1 MYTRF
6 WCLLDARFRGHDIEK
21 MAVDSSIQRITRLT
35 PLSAILALIDSRV
48 GAVNPQKSALA
59 AARDFTL
66 AEDVVSS
73 EQPPRP
79 IALRDGFPV
88 DAATVADAG
97 PYAPAPLP
105 LTTRPIDVGEP
116 LPSGTDAVLPFD
128 AVTLSGYRAEAVAPI
143 AAGDGVLLAGGDVVE
158 QRPLRR
164 AGEVARAI
172 DIAVMRAAGIKDVTI
187 RLPRIHVVWGGEARS
202 PVIEAALVTIIRVI
216 GEAGGSVTG
225 RSITLDPAL
234 GDPETDA
241 VIAIGGTGSGQRDAA
256 VHTLARLG
264 QVEAHGIAV
273 SPGET
278 AAFGFAGARPVL
290 LVPGRLDAAL
300 AVWLL
305 IGRYVVA
312 KLAGGSIADWP
323 VTLPL
328 KRKVTST
335 IGLTELVPVNCAGG
349 VAEPLGSGYLSLESL
364 ARSDGWIVVPAES
377 EGFAAGTPVAVRAW
391 P

>member
-1 MYTRF
+1 
-6 WCLLDARFRGHDIEK
+6 

-35 PLSAILALIDSRV
+35 PLSAILALVDARV
-48 GAVNPQKSALA
+48 AAAAPRQSSLQ

-66 AEDVVSS
+66 AGDVVAP
-73 EQPPRP
+73 ECPPQP

-88 DAATVADAG
+88 QSAMVADAG
-97 PYAPAPLP
+97 PYAPVPLP
-105 LTTRPIDVGEP
+105 LTTRRIDVGEP
-116 LPSGTDAVLPFD
+116 LPSGADAVLPFD
-128 AVTLSGYRAEAVAPI
+128 AVTLSGHRAEAVAPI
-143 AAGDGVLLAGGDVVE
+143 TAGEGVLLAGGDVME
-158 QRPLRR
+158 QKPLRR
-164 AGEVARAI
+164 AGEVARAV
-172 DIAVMRAAGIKDVTI
+172 DIAVMRAVGIKDVSI
-187 RLPRIHVVWGGEARS
+187 RLPRINVVWGGEARS
-202 PVIEAALVTIIRVI
+202 PAIEAALVTIIRVT
-216 GEAGGSVTG
+216 GEAGALVAG
-225 RSITLDPAL
+225 RSITLEPAL

-241 VIAIGGTGSGQRDAA
+241 VIAIGSTGSGRRDTA

-300 AVWLL
+300 AIWLL
-305 IGRYVVA
+305 IGRHLVA
-312 KLAGGSIADWP
+312 QLAGGGIADWP

-335 IGLTELVPVNCAGG
+335 IGLTELVSVSCAGG
-349 VAEPLGSGYLSLESL
+349 VAEPLASGYLSLESL

>member
-1 MYTRF
+1 
-6 WCLLDARFRGHDIEK
+6 
-21 MAVDSSIQRITRLT
+21 MAVNSSIQRITRLT
-35 PLSAILALIDSRV
+35 PLGAILALIDSRV
-48 GAVNPQKSALA
+48 GAVKPQKSALG

-73 EQPPRP
+73 EQPGRP

-88 DAATVADAG
+88 ETGMVADAG
-97 PYAPAPLP
+97 SYAPVPLP
-105 LTTRPIDVGEP
+105 LTTRPIDFGEP
-116 LPSGTDAVLPFD
+116 LPNGTDAVLPFD
-128 AVTLSGYRAEAVAPI
+128 AVTLRGHRTEAVAPI
-143 AAGDGVLLAGGDVVE
+143 AAGEGVLLAGGDTMG

-164 AGEVARAI
+164 AGEVARAV
-172 DIAVMRAAGIKDVTI
+172 DIAVMRAASIKHVTI

-202 PVIEAALVTIIRVI
+202 PVIEAALVTIIRVT

-225 RSITLDPAL
+225 RSITLEPAL

-241 VIAIGGTGSGQRDAA
+241 VIAVGGTGSGLRDTA
-256 VHTLARLG
+256 VHTLTRLG
-264 QVEAHGIAV
+264 QREVHGIAV

-278 AAFGFAGARPVL
+278 AAFGFAGAKPVL

-300 AVWLL
+300 AIWLL
-305 IGRYVVA
+305 IGRHLVA
-312 KLAGGSIADWP
+312 KLAGGSIVDWP

-328 KRKVTST
+328 KRKATST
-335 IGLTELVPVNCAGG
+335 IGLTELVPVSCAGG
-349 VAEPLGSGYLSLESL
+349 VAEPLASGYLSLESL

-377 EGFAAGTPVAVRAW
+377 EGFPAGTPVAVRPW

>member
-1 MYTRF
+1 M
-6 WCLLDARFRGHDIEK
+6 K

-48 GAVNPQKSALA
+48 GAVRPQKSAIY

-97 PYAPAPLP
+97 PYAPVLLP
-105 LTTRPIDVGEP
+105 VTVRRIDAGEA
-116 LPSGTDAVLPFD
+116 LPSDADAVLPLD
-128 AVTLSGYRAEAVAPI
+128 AVTLRGHRAEAVA
-143 AAGDGVLLAGGDVVE
+143 AVTAGEGVLPKGGDATP
-158 QRPLRR
+158 RTPLRC
-164 AGEVARAI
+164 AGQRARAI
-172 DIAVMRAAGIKDVTI
+172 DIAAMAAAEIGEVTI
-187 RLPRIHVVWGGEARS
+187 RVPSIHIVYGGEARS
-202 PVIEAALVTIIRVI
+202 PANDVALTTLMRVA
-216 GEAGGSVTG
+216 GEAGSVVTG
-225 RSITLDPAL
+225 SSITLEPAL
-234 GDPETDA
+234 GDEETSA
-241 VIAIGGTGSGQRDAA
+241 VIAVGGTGSGLRDAA
-256 VHTLARLG
+256 VHTLARVG
-264 QVEAHGIAV
+264 QVEAHGIAM

-278 AAFGFAGARPVL
+278 AAFGFAGAKPVL

-305 IGRYVVA
+305 IGRYLVA
-312 KLAGGSIADWP
+312 KLAGGGIADWP

-335 IGLTELVPVNCAGG
+335 IGLTELVPVSCAGG
-349 VAEPLGSGYLSLESL
+349 VAEPLASGYLSLESL